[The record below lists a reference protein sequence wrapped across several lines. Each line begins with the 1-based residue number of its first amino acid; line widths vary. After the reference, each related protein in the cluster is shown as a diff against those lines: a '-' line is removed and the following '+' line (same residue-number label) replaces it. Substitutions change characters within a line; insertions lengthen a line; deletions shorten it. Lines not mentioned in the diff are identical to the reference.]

1 MATDLELVRALR
13 ADDVAPTD
21 EFLAEER
28 ARLMNLLGTTE
39 QAGPFGQ
46 SVPRRARRASGRR
59 WVAVPVAAVLLGATA
74 VYAATRSDGPE
85 PTRVACQ
92 FDSRTT
98 SVVDAVSGDPT
109 EDCRA
114 LWEQTHGGAA
124 PALRAY
130 QVGGSVLVLRAD
142 ADPPA
147 GAVELDTDDSSEPP
161 VNRAGE
167 LDAWLHDY
175 ASGLW
180 SEPCIPFDVAVGAVT
195 SKLAELGLDET
206 WTVAPEPPGSSD
218 ACGLGFLDPDAG
230 RVVVRGV
237 DAARWTAE
245 RTTPAEVGFRDLGH
259 AVAGEVGSG
268 CLTAA
273 EATTRARDI
282 AASLGFP
289 GANLR
294 TVIDP
299 ASTCSRATVTVA
311 GSMNITVYG
320 PDSS

>member
-28 ARLMNLLGTTE
+28 ARLMHLLGTTE
-39 QAGPFGQ
+39 QAGRLAQ
-46 SVPRRARRASGRR
+46 RVSRRARRASRRR
-59 WVAVPVAAVLLGATA
+59 WVAVPVAAVLLGGTA

-85 PTRVACQ
+85 PTRVTCQ

-114 LWEQTHGGAA
+114 LWEQTHDGAA

-130 QVGGSVLVLRAD
+130 KVGDSVLVLRAE

-147 GAVELDTDDSSEPP
+147 GAVELDTDGSSEPP

-180 SEPCIPFDVAVGAVT
+180 SEPCIPYDVAVGAVT
-195 SKLAELGLDET
+195 SKVAELGLDET
-206 WTVAPEPPGSSD
+206 WTVAPEPPGSRD
-218 ACGLGFLDPDAG
+218 ACGLGFLDPDSSTI
-230 RVVVRGV
+230 VVRGV
-237 DAARWTAE
+237 DLTHWTAE
-245 RTTPAEVGFRDLGH
+245 RTTPGEVAYRNLGH

-268 CLTAA
+268 CLTATQ
-273 EATTRARDI
+273 ATTRARDI

-289 GANLR
+289 DASIR
-294 TVIDP
+294 TIIDP
-299 ASTCSRATVTVA
+299 AATCSRATVTVA
-311 GSMNITVYG
+311 GSVNITVYG
-320 PDSS
+320 PDS